1 MFLPIPGPF
10 GHLISTAVY
19 VATMIACIVL
29 IVLIII
35 FGIVDP
41 PRDKNGAVRGGVV
54 VINIITC
61 VALGL
66 ATFNM
71 S

>member
-1 MFLPIPGPF
+1 MYLPIPGPF
-10 GHLISTAVY
+10 GRLISTAVY

-35 FGIVDP
+35 FGVVDP
-41 PRDKNGAVRGGVV
+41 PRDKNGTVRGGVV

-66 ATFNM
+66 AAFSM
-71 S
+71 A